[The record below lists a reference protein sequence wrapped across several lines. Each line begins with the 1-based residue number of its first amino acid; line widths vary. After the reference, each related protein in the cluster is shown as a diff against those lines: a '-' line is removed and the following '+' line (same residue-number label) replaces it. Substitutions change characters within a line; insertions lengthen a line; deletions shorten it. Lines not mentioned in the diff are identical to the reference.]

1 MCILP
6 DKRLSGWVQVQP
18 SSVTSSSTRSEA
30 PSQYSSVTDAPHQP
44 ERLLEPRRS
53 FTVQAAMQEVAQP
66 DAVSQPVYTDSN
78 QGTHCYINA
87 SNTCM
92 LLSEYLQTGGQ
103 CMVVCL
109 AAISTGGSSV
119 STAPVTSV
127 NVGLPP
133 LPPAMSAWRQA
144 QELTRKAEEEAML
157 AEKKSQ
163 EAYVWYV
170 PSMTGCQ
177 AVSQHVHHTHKACL
191 HTCHLQGSLVS

>member
-1 MCILP
+1 M
-6 DKRLSGWVQVQP
+6 
-18 SSVTSSSTRSEA
+18 
-30 PSQYSSVTDAPHQP
+30 
-44 ERLLEPRRS
+44 
-53 FTVQAAMQEVAQP
+53 
-66 DAVSQPVYTDSN
+66 
-78 QGTHCYINA
+78 
-87 SNTCM
+87 
-92 LLSEYLQTGGQ
+92 
-103 CMVVCL
+103 CL

-170 PSMTGCQ
+170 PSVTGCQ
-177 AVSQHVHHTHKACL
+177 AVSQHVHRTNNTCL
-191 HTCHLQGSLVS
+191 HTCYLQRSSVS